1 MPVLVPLLLGAGA
14 GALAVTAGA
23 TVATAAVVG
32 VGAAVIS
39 KKTGLSDAVY
49 EVIVEPVGK
58 LIKKVVGSDLGNAVL
73 KVAAVATLNT
83 WAIPLI
89 DGAKVAANGG
99 NVGDVL
105 KAAAISYVG
114 QTVGDVTGK
123 FVTSAL
129 VDAGASDFIIKTVA
143 SGAKSATRAMVYGQ
157 DPLKAFAQG
166 GLTAAVS
173 AGLGEV
179 DTKLRETYG
188 KSFESLDAKV
198 KQSVF
203 SGLKTELS
211 GGDLTSGQVGDIIAK
226 YTGASTV
233 VNEFLK
239 DNVGLTA
246 EAAEVLTRAV
256 TDGVSTAI
264 AGGSGLDAFSGSLS
278 AAGAAALKKII
289 DKPVYKAIDKVTGAY
304 RKTEK
309 AADALTA
316 QSEKAAKTAEAR
328 NGQVDKANSA
338 VKSYNALQGELA
350 RKLRYQDRL
359 ESEYDAAL
367 KKYNGNK
374 TQANANAVTAA
385 INAFNKY
392 STILKTDYDDNYK
405 DQMAGYKKTANT
417 ANARAAKLKATLD
430 TQNAGVTKLQS
441 VYDDA
446 LKWVVT
452 ETDNLDGALKPKLVE
467 VNKAVALTLR
477 PNIDE
482 DAYREMNGLE
492 AGVDVYEH
500 FLQQGQQLPTDF
512 DGTKQLLASSHGD
525 LIRQVLATEGMNV
538 SSMEPESLRAVAA
551 HVVNNVKNIKD
562 ITGLDFGS
570 FAREALTKARD
581 ATPKGG
587 VLPTGFSR
595 EDGVR
600 DSDIANGSAS
610 LGVTSTGEMQWQNTA
625 KVYDRLTGSG
635 SGSYTIEDV
644 EKSLAAQVGAGVSV
658 KFTGTPPTLVD
669 MINTAMEGDFGTLST
684 SALGTIASLNDK
696 AGQLLDTYV
705 IAPIYEDAKNV
716 YNGLNVLTGGGL
728 GNAGSIAVGAGGEL
742 LQAVAGLSVLAGAN
756 PNNALGRAAKNMIAL
771 SGDMKSDEWKAAAKE
786 MEANSAAY
794 DEKWRE
800 DNPGQEP
807 SMAMK
812 GLLKAQAIWGN
823 IQNHPLQWVSENV
836 VSELLQEV
844 PILLASGGTGNV
856 AKRLL
861 LEAGEAQAKKVAAR
875 VAIGT
880 GVTLDAAEAF
890 GGTAAGAFDEA
901 YDTALNSGMDEQQ
914 ATDYAMDVAQKAGS
928 IAVLTLAAT
937 AGIGGQALSKS
948 IFGDKGSKTFT
959 DQYNVIKDKVVEG
972 AKVTVKEGV
981 TEFVEE
987 ALPQLYIASSLVQID
1002 PSYDVAGS
1010 VFEAGIMGKLAGAGT
1025 AGGLYTGNALADALL
1040 TTNPTVKDAVTNSGS
1055 AKKATQ
1061 ALKDLGISDNEVLN
1075 NLLNTTYDAQ
1085 YVTTTEAGNMFV
1097 KENPGF
1103 TPTDAEIAK
1112 FAGTRDEA
1120 NLATDVAAYVD
1131 PRFLDADEVKAAAL
1145 AEGITLTDE
1154 QAKAYVGQKNESS
1167 AVTSIRKEYDP
1178 QATTYEEAEK
1188 FFADLGFT
1196 PTKTQIN
1203 QFVGATPDAQQKTAI
1218 DEYVDPRQ
1226 TTEAEA
1232 RQMFKDL
1239 GYEPTDEEVAARV
1252 GQGGAGFQANT
1263 KRTAGKYVGPRQTTE
1278 AEVRQA
1284 FADQGYEPTDEE
1296 VAERVGQGGD
1306 TFETDTKAGVEPYV
1320 DPRQTTEA
1328 EVRQMFK
1335 DLGYEPT
1342 DAEVNARVGQG
1353 DAGFQANTKT
1363 TAGKY
1368 VDPRQTTEAE
1378 VRQMFE
1384 DLGYEP
1390 TDKEV
1395 AARVGQGDAGFQA
1408 NTKTTAGEYVDP
1420 RFLDADEVKAAALA
1434 EGITLTDEQA
1444 EAYVGQKNEASAL
1457 KEIKKEYDPQGTTR
1471 AEAEKFFTDLGF
1483 TPTDAEIAKFV
1494 GATAENTQK
1503 TAIEKYVDP
1512 RFLDA
1517 DEVKAAALAEG
1528 ITLTDEQ
1535 AKAYV
1540 GQKDE
1545 GSTVRGI
1552 RKEYDPQGTTRAEA
1566 EKFFADLGY
1575 TPTEKELTARV
1586 GATPDAQQKTAIDKY
1601 VDPRQ
1606 VTEAEARKFY
1616 EDLGFTPTD
1625 AEIAKFVGQGGSSF
1639 EKTAPKRVEDY
1650 VDPRQVT
1657 DSEARKFFEDLGYN
1671 PTDKQVARFVAQVE
1685 ETTQQDVISK
1695 YVDPRQVTQAE
1706 VQAIA
1711 DQEGLTLTETL
1722 AATYLGQSE
1731 AKNFQTKQLDAAR
1744 AEYDPLATTLDEATQ
1759 FFADAG
1765 YTATTEEIAGFVAS
1779 KTEEAQTSAIGA
1791 YVDPRQ
1797 VTAEEAQE
1805 FLSAIGYQP
1814 TQEEIDQFTGQVN
1827 DENYQVTQKA
1837 EIDGYVDPRYV
1848 DAGEVRATFEA
1859 LGLVDVSQE
1868 DVDRF
1873 VGQFD
1878 EETQLGEVRDYLP
1891 IATFNSIKSIIGSP
1905 AVEDDP
1911 NTDVDESKDATGIY
1925 AELEAGATRDEAL
1938 EAAIGKVATDLG
1950 TTKTDLLAEI
1960 GFTKDELSDEI
1971 DLLIDDVTGVKEDVA
1986 DVKGDVAD
1994 VKGDVSD
2001 IADIIGTEGVVDDP
2015 DTDVDETQDPT
2026 GLFATIAAYEKA
2038 GLSRDEA
2045 LQAAIGDVSTALGT
2059 TRADLLDAI
2068 GESETNLGR
2077 KITDVETGLGGKI
2090 TDVETGLGGKI
2101 TDVETGLGGK
2111 ITDVETGLGG
2121 KITDVETTLTELIN
2135 KNDGD
2140 VDAALEELATT
2151 LGTTEANIL
2160 AELGTTKDLLTKKIT
2175 DVETGLGGQI
2185 TDVETSLL
2193 ELINKNAGDVDAA
2206 LEELAT
2212 TLGTTEADILAELG
2226 TTAETLRDEVA
2237 ASNFDLT
2244 GKIKEVEAN
2253 LGADIQVVA
2262 DLIGKP
2268 ARDVTQ
2274 TDIDFVIDLI
2284 AQENVAAE
2292 TIQQYDVT
2300 GDGVLDINDQNMLTD
2315 ALQGDQDVTFADT
2328 SMFNPAT
2335 GLYLQQ
2341 EQDTQATLDAII
2353 DMNTQI
2359 NTQIQT
2365 NQREDNINEM
2375 MKQLRA
2381 SSDAT
2386 GQRVDVDTPDPM
2398 NIDYL
2403 YDIGGDS
2410 IFATPQQAQLFGSP
2424 YGGTRVQQPAQTP
2437 ANSTIQPRAQR
2448 RASGFS
2454 EGGQVEDENDMLLR
2468 LLGDM

>member
-1 MPVLVPLLLGAGA
+1 M
-14 GALAVTAGA
+14 
-23 TVATAAVVG
+23 
-32 VGAAVIS
+32 
-39 KKTGLSDAVY
+39 
-49 EVIVEPVGK
+49 
-58 LIKKVVGSDLGNAVL
+58 
-73 KVAAVATLNT
+73 
-83 WAIPLI
+83 
-89 DGAKVAANGG
+89 
-99 NVGDVL
+99 
-105 KAAAISYVG
+105 
-114 QTVGDVTGK
+114 
-123 FVTSAL
+123 
-129 VDAGASDFIIKTVA
+129 
-143 SGAKSATRAMVYGQ
+143 
-157 DPLKAFAQG
+157 
-166 GLTAAVS
+166 
-173 AGLGEV
+173 
-179 DTKLRETYG
+179 
-188 KSFESLDAKV
+188 
-198 KQSVF
+198 
-203 SGLKTELS
+203 
-211 GGDLTSGQVGDIIAK
+211 
-226 YTGASTV
+226 
-233 VNEFLK
+233 
-239 DNVGLTA
+239 GLTA

-477 PNIDE
+477 PGIDE
-482 DAYREMNGLE
+482 DTYRDLNGLDKKADVFDHYLRNQSTAQVFDPAALGDKYSYDATTNSYYVDTPDGRQEVDPYAE
-492 AGVDVYEH
+492 AGTGATSYDAPT
-500 FLQQGQQLPTDF
+500 LQ
-512 DGTKQLLASSHGD
+512 
-525 LIRQVLATEGMNV
+525 
-538 SSMEPESLRAVAA
+538 SLRAKVAPVEFLGRITKDMSNILGDEAPQGGAILPVHFKALKDAGYNVVPYRDLTLGKLVDGTVEYDTMVKDFEDYKKRIGDEDLAMSLTVYDPEYGVMSQPVEYTGKTFTLDGTTPVTKEIQNVIKEAGGYDAAYMREYFPVGDMLDYKKQGMLPVDVIEAFYDAGYTPPEYKAMDAVSQNIVSKVYTKDSPYDFDNVGDLLGDTVGLGVRAIGQLAETFNYANAATNWLGMTDYDIPNTLLGKAATFLQKTGMDMHSPQYKEALEDYNQGYVDARADTVAEYRQQYFDLFDRPDMSETDRAVFNNAADAYAEERANSFIGGAKTVFGGIGNAPGMFFNEFIASEVMQELPVLGTGLLVKGGAKAVAA
-551 HVVNNVKNIKD
+551 AAGKEIAESTAAKL
-562 ITGLDFGS
+562 GL
-570 FAREALTKARD
+570 
-581 ATPKGG
+581 
-587 VLPTGFSR
+587 
-595 EDGVR
+595 
-600 DSDIANGSAS
+600 
-610 LGVTSTGEMQWQNTA
+610 
-625 KVYDRLTGSG
+625 
-635 SGSYTIEDV
+635 
-644 EKSLAAQVGAGVSV
+644 GAGVALDFAES
-658 KFTGTPPTLVD
+658 FGGGAQQGYDTAYDSYIRMNMRED
-669 MINTAMEGDFGTLST
+669 MDPAQRSQVE
-684 SALGTIASLNDK
+684 AA
-696 AGQLLDTYV
+696 AEAY
-705 IAPIYEDAKNV
+705 AEDA
-716 YNGLNVLTGGGL
+716 
-728 GNAGSIAVGAGGEL
+728 
-742 LQAVAGLSVLAGAN
+742 
-756 PNNALGRAAKNMIAL
+756 
-771 SGDMKSDEWKAAAKE
+771 
-786 MEANSAAY
+786 
-794 DEKWRE
+794 
-800 DNPGQEP
+800 
-807 SMAMK
+807 AM
-812 GLLKAQAIWGN
+812 
-823 IQNHPLQWVSENV
+823 V
-836 VSELLQEV
+836 
-844 PILLASGGTGNV
+844 GGTTNMLITAVTMGVLSANNFEKLILSDKV
-856 AKRLL
+856 DSSTFDKFVKDV
-861 LEAGEAQAKKVAAR
+861 EAVVIESGQ
-875 VAIGT
+875 
-880 GVTLDAAEAF
+880 DAAEE
-890 GGTAAGAFDEA
+890 GGTAA
-901 YDTALNSGMDEQQ
+901 
-914 ATDYAMDVAQKAGS
+914 
-928 IAVLTLAAT
+928 AVGLWV
-937 AGIGGQALSKS
+937 G
-948 IFGDKGSKTFT
+948 
-959 DQYNVIKDKVVEG
+959 KD
-972 AKVTVKEGV
+972 
-981 TEFVEE
+981 
-987 ALPQLYIASSLVQID
+987 D
-1002 PSYDVAGS
+1002 PSVLESLPADIAQGTILGS
-1010 VFEAGIMGKLAGAGT
+1010 LAGGGT
-1025 AGGLYTGNALADALL
+1025 AGSLVLGQNIVQGTGNPVTDTLIR
-1040 TTNPTVKDAVTNSGS
+1040 TNPTVQNLVYPDYAPPGTTTAAHKNPDEL
-1055 AKKATQ
+1055 KKALQ
-1061 ALKDLGISDNEVLN
+1061 GVGLSDNEVLN